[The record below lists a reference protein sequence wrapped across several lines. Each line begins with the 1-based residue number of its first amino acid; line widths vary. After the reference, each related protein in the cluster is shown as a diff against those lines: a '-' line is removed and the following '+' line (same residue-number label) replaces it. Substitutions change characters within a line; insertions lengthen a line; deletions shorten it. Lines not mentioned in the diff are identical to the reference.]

1 MILLIRLKGIDTVVT
16 CNPMDQ
22 VLHNVDLWF
31 ENGAIIRIGTL
42 DRTPDE
48 EYDCSDMIVYPGLVN
63 VHHHLYQYF
72 TRNLRKVQGFE
83 LFDWLKALYGVW
95 KNLNEK
101 TVLLSSA
108 AGMLELMRG
117 GCTTC
122 FDHHYVFP
130 KDSGDLI
137 GAQFGA
143 ADALG
148 IRMHA
153 SRGSMDLSEK
163 DGGLPPDSVVQTVD
177 EILKDSEDT
186 VKRFHDP
193 QRFSMHRVV
202 IAPCSPFSASTA
214 LYRES
219 AALARTL
226 NVQLH
231 THLCE
236 TKDEEAYTLQAFGMR
251 PFAYIASLGWTGS
264 DVFYAHGIHFN
275 DRELDEIAQTGT
287 KISHCP
293 VSNMKL
299 SSGVMRLPEMLER
312 GIRVGLA
319 VDGSASNDGSN
330 LMDEMRAAYL
340 LHRLTWGNRAPT
352 GYEILKLCT
361 VGGAQVL
368 GRDDIGSIEEG
379 KAADVFAIRKRT
391 TDLLCA
397 SDDPMN
403 LFGTVGYRRP
413 CDLVFVNG
421 ELTIKDGKSTKI
433 DEETLLRLS
442 QTELKRF
449 LSDL

>member
-1 MILLIRLKGIDTVVT
+1 MLTRLKNVDTIVSCDRSDTVYRYT
-16 CNPMDQ
+16 
-22 VLHNVDLWF
+22 DLWF
-31 ENGAIIRIGTL
+31 VNGEIVRIGTC
-42 DRTPDE
+42 DRVPDA
-48 EYDCSDMIVYPGLVN
+48 EYDCSDMIVYPGLIN

-72 TRNLRKVQGFE
+72 TRNLRKVQDFE

-101 TVLLSSA
+101 TVLLSSLC
-108 AGMLELMRG
+108 GMAELMRY

-130 KDSGDLI
+130 SDTDDLLA
-137 GAQFGA
+137 AQFQA
-143 ADALG
+143 ADMLG

-177 EILKDSEDT
+177 EILLDSERAI
-186 VKRFHDP
+186 KRYHDP
-193 QRFSMHRVV
+193 NRLSMHRVV
-202 IAPCSPFSASTA
+202 VAPCSPFSASA
-214 LYRES
+214 DLYRES
-219 AALARTL
+219 AKLAR
-226 NVQLH
+226 NYGVQLH

-236 TKDEEAYTLQAFGMR
+236 TKDEEAYTLSVFHKR
-251 PFAYIASLGWTGS
+251 PFDHLASLGWTGP

-275 DRELDEIAQTGT
+275 DEELDAIRNTGT
-287 KISHCP
+287 KIAHCP

-299 SSGVMRLPEMLER
+299 SSGVMRLPDMLDR
-312 GIRVGLA
+312 GITVGLA

-340 LHRLTWGNRAPT
+340 VHRLTWGKRAPS
-352 GYEILKLCT
+352 GYTILKLVT
-361 VGGAQVL
+361 AGSAAVL

-379 KAADVFAIRKRT
+379 KAADVFAIRKNS
-391 TDLLCA
+391 TDLVCA
-397 SDDPMN
+397 IDDPMD
-403 LFGTVGYRRP
+403 LFGNVGYHRR

-421 ELTIKDGKSTKI
+421 KLTVRDGEIVGFDQQKI
-433 DEETLLRLS
+433 LRAS
-442 QTELKRF
+442 QDELKRF